1 MRTNRLLSPMLLVVA
16 GLFASAPATA
26 EEFPTRVVRL
36 IVPYPAGGGVDGLAR
51 PIAERLSRV
60 WRQPVII
67 ENKTGAST
75 MIGGEFVAR
84 SPADGYTLFFTSDSS
99 ITSNPHLFKKASFD
113 PIKELAP
120 VTQIIDLHQMV
131 VVHPSVQANT
141 MQELVELAKREP
153 SALNYGSY
161 GSGSQPNL
169 LFETLNAQTGIRI
182 LQVPFRGIAPALTAA
197 IANTVQMTLGGAA
210 TTRGYFEAG
219 QLKPLAIGR
228 RERLKSYPVVPT
240 LREAGFPEIEPQS
253 WFGLLAPAS
262 TPREIVGKIRNDVA
276 AILNDP
282 EFKERHVEGMGYTG
296 VGSTQEEFAK
306 FIQADLAEKGR
317 MIAVSGI
324 KAE

>member
-1 MRTNRLLSPMLLVVA
+1 MTQTKRY
-16 GLFASAPATA
+16 
-26 EEFPTRVVRL
+26 EDFPTRVVRL

-60 WRQPVII
+60 WRRPVII

-99 ITSNPHLFKKASFD
+99 ITSNPHLFRKAPFD
-113 PIKELAP
+113 PVKDLAP

-131 VVHPSVQANT
+131 VVHPSVKAGT
-141 MQELVELAKREP
+141 MHELVELARREP

-169 LFETLNAQTGIRI
+169 LFETLKAQTGAQI
-182 LQVPFRGIAPALTAA
+182 LHVPFRGIAPALTAT

-210 TTRGYFEAG
+210 TTRGHIEAG
-219 QLKPLAIGR
+219 QLKPLAVGR
-228 RERLKSYPVVPT
+228 RERLKSYPAVPT
-240 LREAGFPEIEPQS
+240 LREAGFPQVEPRS
-253 WFGLLAPAS
+253 WFGLLAPAG
-262 TPREIVGKIRNDVA
+262 TPREVVDKIRNDVA
-276 AILNDP
+276 AILSDP
-282 EFKERHVEGMGYTG
+282 EFKQRHVEGMGYTG
-296 VGSTQEEFAK
+296 VGSTPEEFGN
-306 FIQADLAEKGR
+306 FIQSDLAEKGR
-317 MIAVSGI
+317 MIALAGI